1 MADADVFGAMTADAV
16 LPLTAIR
23 RKFFTCSS
31 VRRGSRR
38 YGLAPKSLA
47 ISGTA
52 LPESSLAAL
61 RNRGVKIYGEREI
74 FPDSN
79 ATS

>member
-16 LPLTAIR
+16 LPLAAIR

-47 ISGTA
+47 ISGVTVRSGW
-52 LPESSLAAL
+52 LPTRHISTTRTWSLSDPVA
-61 RNRGVKIYGEREI
+61 V
-74 FPDSN
+74 
-79 ATS
+79 